1 MNPNPYPDSSPSQ
14 PWRRNL
20 TVLFMVQLCS
30 AAGFSLVFPFLPL
43 YVKELGSVSGG
54 SVALWSSLV
63 FSVQAFTMMISAP
76 IWGVVAD
83 RYGRKLMLARA
94 TLGGAVLLAAMG
106 FAQNA
111 EQLVLLRA
119 IQGAVTGVMTAT
131 FTLVAVGTPKS
142 HTGFALGTINM
153 ARWIGFAGGPVVGG
167 FIGEHVGFRESF
179 WFTGA
184 LLGLAGLAVLLFV
197 HEDFQPPDQV
207 RRLSFWASYRSLLR
221 APAMVGLYSLTFLNS
236 FGRSLIMPI
245 LALFVLALLQGQV
258 AGSAS
263 LTGLIIG
270 VSALTSALSAIYWG
284 RVGDRVGHDRIFLFS
299 AGLVALLYLP
309 QALVTAPW
317 QLILL
322 QALTGA
328 AAGGLI
334 PSVASLLNEWTP
346 PGNQGATY
354 GLDNSV
360 RAGARS
366 VAPLIAASLAMW
378 VGYRGVFVGAAGVY
392 AVMTIIG
399 VLLWRRRQVAA
410 QMAKPA

>member
-1 MNPNPYPDSSPSQ
+1 MNPNPHPDSSPSQ

-63 FSVQAFTMMISAP
+63 FSVQAFTMMISSP

-106 FAQNA
+106 FVQNA
-111 EQLVLLRA
+111 EQLVALRA

-197 HEDFQPPDQV
+197 HEDFQPPAQV

-299 AGLVALLYLP
+299 AGLVTLLYLP

-334 PSVASLLNEWTP
+334 PSVAALLNEWTP

-378 VGYRGVFVGAAGVY
+378 VGYRGVFMGAAGVY
-392 AVMTIIG
+392 AVMTIVG
-399 VLLWRRRQVAA
+399 LLLWRRRQVAA